1 MMTLQ
6 DVKQA
11 VDRLSPGARRELREY
26 LAQRESTEQPVLELT
41 PEERIRR
48 LDAAVE
54 ALREG
59 LTQQELDEMTEAM
72 NTEYIEPIDEDQWKD

>member
-11 VDRLSPGARRELREY
+11 VDRLSPGERRKLREY